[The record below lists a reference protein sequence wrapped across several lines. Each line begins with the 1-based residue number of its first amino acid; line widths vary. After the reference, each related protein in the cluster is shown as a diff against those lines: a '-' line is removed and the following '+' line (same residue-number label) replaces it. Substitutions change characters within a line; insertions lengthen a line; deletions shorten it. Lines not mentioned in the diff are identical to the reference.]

1 MIRMFARRQ
10 SAKVVAAGTD
20 EFLFGITLP
29 SDSVVHD
36 IKARV
41 KLWDF
46 TETARTLDLITAYA
60 VEGWVLPLLDPDSAQ
75 GFDNLWDTLV
85 PKDTDV
91 QVMDL
96 DTGAADATPFYEPG
110 EADWSTLLDV
120 GLRPKRLFHRHRF
133 QTFGDSIFTAFDSAT
148 PFNVLWTPG
157 DQFTIHIKKTIRVS
171 QPSVVLFAL
180 ASPAMDDDTTTAEAA
195 LTEPEIGQVKYVGHV
210 LERAMLHLFGVFEA
224 GAETPWEEATALLQ
238 KHLDPDPQYEASLTS
253 QAITWA
259 CHVEAMIDHSV
270 VGRLDTKS
278 VSMGR

>member
-10 SAKVVAAGTD
+10 SGKSVASGTD

-29 SDSVVHD
+29 SDTVVHD
-36 IKARV
+36 IKAKV
-41 KLWDF
+41 KVWSLSELTSDNMS
-46 TETARTLDLITAYA
+46 AYA

-75 GFDNLWDTLV
+75 GFENLWDTLV

-110 EADWSTLLDV
+110 EADWSQLLDI

-133 QTFGDSIFTAFDSAT
+133 LSMHDSLFTFQDNQT
-148 PFNVLWTPG
+148 PFNVLYRAG
-157 DQFTIHIKKTIRVS
+157 DRFDIHIKKRITVR
-171 QPSVVLFAL
+171 QPSVVLFAF
-180 ASPAMDDDTTTAEAA
+180 ASPSLDDSTTSSEAA
-195 LTEPEIGQVKYVGHV
+195 LTEPEMGQVKYIGHV

-238 KHLDPDPQYEASLTS
+238 KHLDPDPQIEAALTM
-253 QAITWA
+253 QPTAWFV
-259 CHVEAMIDHSV
+259 HVEAMIDHSV
-270 VGRLDTKS
+270 VGRLDTRQ
-278 VSMGR
+278 VSLGR